1 MQLRSSS
8 TRTSRVGV
16 DPDVLRLDALKKEYK
31 IACSHDAQWAM
42 MYFLEDHTHEIRE
55 ILVRLNTKY
64 KDSILYPFTFPG
76 ISEVQEEEEGE
87 GDV

>member
-16 DPDVLRLDALKKEYK
+16 DPDVLQLAALKKEYE

-42 MYFLEDHTHEIRE
+42 MYFLEDNTHKIRE
-55 ILVRLNTKY
+55 ILKRLNAKNKNT
-64 KDSILYPFTFPG
+64 ILYPFTFPG
-76 ISEVQEEEEGE
+76 ISEVQEEEE
-87 GDV
+87 DL